1 MLKKNTR
8 KRLLAGALATV
19 MMLTM
24 CPSWALADDEDIA
37 LLPANEEIAVPVV
50 DSTPAADPTET
61 PADPTPSETEAKPEN
76 QNTAPAPSG
85 DEANGGT
92 DSTESGNNN
101 ASSDAS
107 EDSKN
112 NSQNNDVVSNSPESE
127 ISMASL
133 DIDLAWN
140 RNTKAQYFVLL
151 PNRDKP
157 TSGKSQGRASYLPN
171 KTSDGG
177 VTGRNA
183 EKGYEGYLT
192 PEGKKMADRNHSI
205 LDAKNGYTKIDGV
218 ESEYLEPPTNLGFFT
233 KANWSEDGKTYNE
246 KSKTTD
252 PFSVL
257 GENFNVNNIR
267 VVWYTIKRQIDGY
280 HVDGYVAGVPVKVT
294 YHTNYAKNGIT
305 GMEETF
311 EEVSATSGET
321 YTVRDNTFTVPTGFH
336 FDGWYTDKDCTKE
349 YQTTTLMTSLDL
361 YAKWTTNSTPV
372 DPETKTPAKY
382 FVLLPNLGTPQSGA
396 SQGWKNYLPNETSDG
411 GVKGVSR
418 QTGYEGSLTAAGRQA
433 ADRAYDTD
441 DKKNGVFDD
450 KGFGDDYLVPP
461 TDLGFFDADNWS
473 SDGTIYN
480 SEKESNTTDP
490 FSVLGE
496 NFNVKNNIRV
506 VWYTIK
512 YQGDEGSYHVDG
524 YVDGVPVPV
533 TYHSNFGTD
542 VTEARTA
549 KTGEVYNTVS
559 YDELTE
565 LPSRPNYEFTG
576 WYTDKECKQP
586 YSPTLLMSSM
596 DLYAG
601 WKQTAFDVSY
611 FYKDAQNVETQ
622 FGTTE
627 TYKVKSDVT
636 VRTAH
641 PEKEGYTFTGWTNIA
656 NIVTVDTTTGKFIM
670 PAHHVRFDATFEINQ
685 YNVTYKVGTEV
696 VGTDVYNF
704 DADVAIR
711 PVPTQEGYTFY
722 GWTSKDSAF
731 DIRGFKMPAHNVVI
745 EGKFEKNPAKQY
757 TYTVNK
763 HFYNEKGVEVKVENG
778 TPNPAVENTAVSELY
793 KDAAVKQTVDG
804 KTYVYVSGL
813 TTVTDNLEK
822 LTKDVTI
829 DLYYYL
835 NVEGG
840 NDIPDAWEYRLTFKV
855 VNGEWNDGGNADI
868 VTYVQFKDQKTGE
881 AFEAEDVVV
890 PVTRIP
896 AVGDKPNSGYHA
908 GAWDTSP
915 YDNYKVQK
923 DTVFTYT
930 YAKNSSGGSSG
941 GHHRRPTVTIPD
953 DVPTGLNGDD
963 HYAYIVGYPN
973 GNVEPNGNI
982 TRAEVA
988 TIFFRLLTEEV
999 RTANSTQSNSLSDV
1013 TRGQWFNHAVS
1024 TLSSMGIV
1032 KGHNDGTFAPNAPIT
1047 RAEFAAIAARFDDK
1061 NTDTSSKFTDIA
1073 SHWAKNEIGIAANK
1087 GWING
1092 YPDGT
1097 FRPNQYITRA
1107 EAMTL
1112 VNRVLNRLP
1121 ENSSDLLDSMIKW
1134 PDNSDA
1140 SQWFYLAVQEATN
1153 SHYYKTKENKFEKW
1167 TELRETRDW
1176 TELEK

>member
-1 MLKKNTR
+1 
-8 KRLLAGALATV
+8 
-19 MMLTM
+19 
-24 CPSWALADDEDIA
+24 
-37 LLPANEEIAVPVV
+37 
-50 DSTPAADPTET
+50 
-61 PADPTPSETEAKPEN
+61 
-76 QNTAPAPSG
+76 
-85 DEANGGT
+85 
-92 DSTESGNNN
+92 
-101 ASSDAS
+101 
-107 EDSKN
+107 
-112 NSQNNDVVSNSPESE
+112 
-127 ISMASL
+127 
-133 DIDLAWN
+133 
-140 RNTKAQYFVLL
+140 
-151 PNRDKP
+151 
-157 TSGKSQGRASYLPN
+157 
-171 KTSDGG
+171 
-177 VTGRNA
+177 
-183 EKGYEGYLT
+183 
-192 PEGKKMADRNHSI
+192 
-205 LDAKNGYTKIDGV
+205 
-218 ESEYLEPPTNLGFFT
+218 
-233 KANWSEDGKTYNE
+233 
-246 KSKTTD
+246 
-252 PFSVL
+252 
-257 GENFNVNNIR
+257 
-267 VVWYTIKRQIDGY
+267 
-280 HVDGYVAGVPVKVT
+280 
-294 YHTNYAKNGIT
+294 
-305 GMEETF
+305 MEETF

-763 HFYNEKGVEVKVENG
+763 HFYNE
-778 TPNPAVENTAVSELY
+778 L
-793 KDAAVKQTVDG
+793 
-804 KTYVYVSGL
+804 
-813 TTVTDNLEK
+813 
-822 LTKDVTI
+822 
-829 DLYYYL
+829 
-835 NVEGG
+835 
-840 NDIPDAWEYRLTFKV
+840 RL
-855 VNGEWNDGGNADI
+855 
-868 VTYVQFKDQKTGE
+868 
-881 AFEAEDVVV
+881 
-890 PVTRIP
+890 R
-896 AVGDKPNSGYHA
+896 
-908 GAWDTSP
+908 
-915 YDNYKVQK
+915 
-923 DTVFTYT
+923 
-930 YAKNSSGGSSG
+930 
-941 GHHRRPTVTIPD
+941 
-953 DVPTGLNGDD
+953 
-963 HYAYIVGYPN
+963 
-973 GNVEPNGNI
+973 
-982 TRAEVA
+982 
-988 TIFFRLLTEEV
+988 
-999 RTANSTQSNSLSDV
+999 
-1013 TRGQWFNHAVS
+1013 
-1024 TLSSMGIV
+1024 
-1032 KGHNDGTFAPNAPIT
+1032 
-1047 RAEFAAIAARFDDK
+1047 
-1061 NTDTSSKFTDIA
+1061 
-1073 SHWAKNEIGIAANK
+1073 
-1087 GWING
+1087 
-1092 YPDGT
+1092 
-1097 FRPNQYITRA
+1097 
-1107 EAMTL
+1107 
-1112 VNRVLNRLP
+1112 
-1121 ENSSDLLDSMIKW
+1121 
-1134 PDNSDA
+1134 
-1140 SQWFYLAVQEATN
+1140 
-1153 SHYYKTKENKFEKW
+1153 
-1167 TELRETRDW
+1167 
-1176 TELEK
+1176 

>member
-24 CPSWALADDEDIA
+24 CPSWALAGDEDIA
-37 LLPANEEIAVPVV
+37 TLPANEEIAVPVV
-50 DSTPAADPTET
+50 DSTPAADTTET
-61 PADPTPSETEAKPEN
+61 PAVPTPSEPEAKPAEN
-76 QNTAPAPSG
+76 QNTAPAPSDDG
-85 DEANGGT
+85 ANGGT
-92 DSTESGNNN
+92 DSTESGNSTNPTIPEV
-101 ASSDAS
+101 S
-107 EDSKN
+107 EN
-112 NSQNNDVVSNSPESE
+112 NSQNNDVVSNSPENE

-133 DIDLAWN
+133 DVDLASN

-480 SEKESNTTDP
+480 SEKGSNTTDP

-711 PVPTQEGYTFY
+711 PVPTKEGHTFT
-722 GWTSKDSAF
+722 GWTSTDSAF
-731 DIRGFKMPAHNVVI
+731 NDKGFKMPAHDVVI

-763 HFYNEKGVEVKVENG
+763 HFYNEKGVEVNVVKGEA
-778 TPNPAVENTAVSELY
+778 TPAVENTAVSDLY
-793 KDAAVKQTVDG
+793 KADAKNQTVDG
-804 KTYVYVSGL
+804 KNYVYVPGL
-813 TTVTDNLEK
+813 TKVTDNLEK

-855 VNGEWNDGGNADI
+855 VNGSWNDGTSADI
-868 VTYVQFKDQKTGE
+868 VTYVQFKDKKTGE

-896 AVGDKPNSGYHA
+896 AVGEKPNSGYHA

-953 DVPTGLNGDD
+953 DVPTGLNGND
-963 HYAYIVGYPN
+963 HYAYIVGYPDKTVRPQN
-973 GNVEPNGNI
+973 GI

-988 TIFFRLLTEEV
+988 TIFFRLLTDET
-999 RTANSTQSNSLSDV
+999 RNANSTKSNSYSDV
-1013 TRGQWFNHAVS
+1013 AAGAWYNHAVS
-1024 TLSSMGIV
+1024 TLSAMGIV
-1032 KGHNDGTFAPNAPIT
+1032 KGDSHGKFNPNAPIT

-1061 NTDTSSKFTDIA
+1061 ANTTTADFSDIA
-1073 SHWAKNEIGIAANK
+1073 SHWAKNEISAASNN
-1087 GWING
+1087 GWITG

-1097 FRPNQYITRA
+1097 FRPDNKITRA

-1112 VNRVLNRLP
+1112 VNRVLKRLP
-1121 ENSSDLLDSMIKW
+1121 ETEEDLHDDMIKW
-1134 PDNSDA
+1134 SDNSDV
-1140 SQWFYLAVQEATN
+1140 SQWFYLDVQEATN
-1153 SHYYKTKENKFEKW
+1153 SHYYQTKENKFEKW
-1167 TELRETRDW
+1167 TKLRETRDW